1 MSVWPCV
8 EARAEEDMAG
18 VKRQL
23 AGTAADLELER
34 DERVRRETVKRR
46 EMHNMAS
53 EHNAA
58 MLREDLR
65 VLEEQDRQGLTLVLL
80 PAGSCEYL

>member
-8 EARAEEDMAG
+8 EACAEEDMAG

-23 AGTAADLELER
+23 AETAADLEVER
-34 DERVRRETVKRR
+34 EARVRRETVERRERDGERR

-58 MLREDLR
+58 MLRDDLR
-65 VLEEQDRQGLTLVLL
+65 VLEEQDR
-80 PAGSCEYL
+80 